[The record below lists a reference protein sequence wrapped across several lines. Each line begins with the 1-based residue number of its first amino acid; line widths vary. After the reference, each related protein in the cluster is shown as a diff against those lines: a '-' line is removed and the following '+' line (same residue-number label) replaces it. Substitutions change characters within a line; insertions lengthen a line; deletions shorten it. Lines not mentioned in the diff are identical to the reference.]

1 MTFEDPGASQPPP
14 GPPLAPPGPAP
25 WPSGGADQ
33 PAPPT
38 ARAQTNP
45 LAIASMVL
53 GIVWLCGLG
62 SILAVVFGHLALR
75 QIARS
80 EGWQQGRGMAL
91 AGLILGYCGLAL
103 LLIGIVG
110 SATSS

>member
-1 MTFEDPGASQPPP
+1 MTFEDPGAGPGPP
-14 GPPLAPPGPAP
+14 GPPIAPPGPAG
-25 WPSGGADQ
+25 WPSGAAYK

-38 ARAQTNP
+38 ARSRANAM
-45 LAIASMVL
+45 AIASMVL

-62 SILAVVFGHLALR
+62 SILAVVFGHVALR

-80 EGWQQGRGMAL
+80 QGWQHGRGMAL

-103 LLIGIVG
+103 LLIGIIG